1 MKLNEEFFQRDVL
14 EVAPELVGK
23 SLCRAL
29 PDGTVHRLVITET
42 ESYRGAEDGACHAS
56 KGRTARTDVLFRLG
70 GLVYVYLI
78 YGMHILLNIVTG
90 QENEPQAV
98 LIRACGGYPGP
109 GKLTRA
115 LSIDR
120 SFYGEDIC
128 CSERIWVEDAPAC
141 GVVTAPRVGIDYAP
155 PLWRD
160 KPWRYILRPESP
172 KKAAGRTAEYD
183 FGGLTLRLY
192 EDGFGLCGVYPS
204 GKGPDGFENAASPLL
219 EKAAKELGEYFSGR
233 RLWFDLP
240 LSPQG
245 TPFQLAVWR
254 ALREIPYGETRS
266 YGEIAAAAG
275 RPGAGRAVGAACGRN
290 PLLIMVPCHRVIGKN
305 GSLTGFACGLALK
318 ERLLRLE
325 QDTRKRQEARP

>member
-1 MKLNEEFFQRDVL
+1 MKLKEDFFRRDVL

-23 SLCRAL
+23 ILCRAL

-42 ESYRGAEDGACHAS
+42 ESYRGEEDGACHAS
-56 KGRTARTDVLFRLG
+56 KGRTARTDVLFQRG

-90 QENEPQAV
+90 EENEPQAV
-98 LIRACGGYPGP
+98 LIRACEGHSGP

-115 LSIDR
+115 LSVDR

-128 CSERIWVEDAPAC
+128 RSERIWVEDAPLH
-141 GVVTAPRVGIDYAP
+141 GVITAPRVGIDYAP
-155 PLWRD
+155 PEWRD
-160 KPWRYILRPESP
+160 KPWRYILRPNARKE
-172 KKAAGRTAEYD
+172 KNWRMAEYAFD
-183 FGGLTLRLY
+183 DLTLRLY
-192 EDGFGLCGVYPS
+192 EDGFGLSGIYPG
-204 GKGPDGFENAASPLL
+204 GKGPEGVMRAPSPLL
-219 EKAAKELGEYFSGR
+219 EKAEAELREYFSGK

-240 LSPQG
+240 LSPHG

-266 YGEIAAAAG
+266 YGEIAAAIG
-275 RPGAGRAVGAACGRN
+275 HPGAGRAVGAACGRN

-325 QDTRKRQEARP
+325 QDAR